1 MYVYACRIQLFLT
14 AQSLKEKR
22 GVVKSVLARSRNR
35 FNVAAAEVEHHD
47 RKDTAVLAFV
57 TVAASGIQARS
68 LLQHLETW
76 LVEER
81 PDLEIAAV
89 EIEER

>member
-1 MYVYACRIQLFLT
+1 MRVYACRIQLFLT
-14 AQSLKEKR
+14 AQTLKEKR
-22 GVVKSVLARSRNR
+22 GIIKSVLARSRNR

-47 RKDTAVLAFV
+47 RKDMAVMAFV
-57 TVAASGIQARS
+57 TVSESGVQARN
-68 LLQHLETW
+68 LLERLEEW

-81 PDLEIAAV
+81 PDVEVAAV